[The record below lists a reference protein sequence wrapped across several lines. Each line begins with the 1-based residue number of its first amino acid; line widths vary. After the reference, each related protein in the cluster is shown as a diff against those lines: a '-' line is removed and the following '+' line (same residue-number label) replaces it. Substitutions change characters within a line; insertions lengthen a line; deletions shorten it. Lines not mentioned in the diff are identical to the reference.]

1 MIITVTKIHDMATG
15 PSKGSFG
22 AAGWDL
28 SSCETTMVPARGR
41 KLVNTGLVFTI
52 PMGLYGRVAPRSG
65 LALRKGIDVGAG
77 VIDPDYCGPV
87 GVLLF
92 NHSDEDVIVD
102 VGDRIAQIIF
112 TKIETTSTLVESDE
126 VMETRRGRKGWGSTG
141 N

>member
-1 MIITVTKIHDMATG
+1 
-15 PSKGSFG
+15 
-22 AAGWDL
+22 
-28 SSCETTMVPARGR
+28 MVPARGR